1 MPNVVAIQRQ
11 YRLQPLSEFLAASPP
26 PPAPQLAFP
35 TWDEK
40 RAMGPEF
47 ISYLNFMLQFAS
59 TVPSERKIM
68 ERFARIG
75 IGPGKPFDAS
85 SLDPKMRAAIEAGIA
100 FDF

>member
-26 PPAPQLAFP
+26 PAPQLAFP

-40 RAMGPEF
+40 RATGPEF

-59 TVPSERKIM
+59 TVPSERKLM

-75 IGPGKPFDAS
+75 IGPGRDFNVS
-85 SLDPKMRAAIEAGIA
+85 SLDPKLLAAIAAGIA
-100 FDF
+100 FEF